1 MAICRFLARE
11 AGIAGRNSL
20 ESAMVDEI
28 VDVIQDTIEANVR
41 ITMHNLNNLILFFQ
55 YKAFYLPNRRE
66 KLVNLTGQTF
76 PTTLV
81 WD

>member
-28 VDVIQDTIEANVR
+28 VDYIQDTIEANVR
-41 ITMHNLNNLILFFQ
+41 ITTHNLNNSVLFFQ

-66 KLVNLTGQTF
+66 QLVNLTGQTF

-81 WD
+81 RD